1 MSGFCVFP
9 SCAWRARVCKTSI
22 AEDHN
27 VVNALLAL
35 VIPSRSNEA
44 RGPFSVEGLS
54 EAKYFALKLH
64 NFAKASIYS
73 EGFTSEHHY
82 LSHGLT
88 FMQTI
93 EAHVY
98 HHGFAYRQ
106 GGDEYLILLPSLSK
120 SLAIALLDELRCR
133 LAELKYPDIEGSTT
147 ASIGV
152 CTVEPDCP
160 LTDRE
165 LRERANQAK
174 KFAKDQGKNCI
185 ATYDGPRFV
194 PQELRVVRPER

>member
-1 MSGFCVFP
+1 MLENHAFGSRNFPSSSVMSGFCVFP
-9 SCAWRARVCKTSI
+9 SCAWRARVCETSI

-44 RGPFSVEGLS
+44 RDPFSVEGLS

-73 EGFTSEHHY
+73 EGFTSEHHH

-93 EAHVY
+93 EAKVISSSL
-98 HHGFAYRQ
+98 RRP
-106 GGDEYLILLPSLSK
+106 LI
-120 SLAIALLDELRCR
+120 RR
-133 LAELKYPDIEGSTT
+133 ST
-147 ASIGV
+147 GN
-152 CTVEPDCP
+152 
-160 LTDRE
+160 L
-165 LRERANQAK
+165 
-174 KFAKDQGKNCI
+174 
-185 ATYDGPRFV
+185 
-194 PQELRVVRPER
+194 

>member
-1 MSGFCVFP
+1 MFENTALGSRNFPSSSVMRGFCVLP
-9 SCAWRARVCKTSI
+9 SCAWRARVCETSI

-93 EAHVY
+93 EAKVDLVELEAPAHQTID
-98 HHGFAYRQ
+98 GQ
-106 GGDEYLILLPSLSK
+106 
-120 SLAIALLDELRCR
+120 LA
-133 LAELKYPDIEGSTT
+133 
-147 ASIGV
+147 ASI
-152 CTVEPDCP
+152 
-160 LTDRE
+160 E
-165 LRERANQAK
+165 LDVAGKIANRHTGADVAALDGSLLGDKIYLRQRKCMIGWRQPRRDSGSPAPRD
-174 KFAKDQGKNCI
+174 FVGKIHCF
-185 ATYDGPRFV
+185 D
-194 PQELRVVRPER
+194 